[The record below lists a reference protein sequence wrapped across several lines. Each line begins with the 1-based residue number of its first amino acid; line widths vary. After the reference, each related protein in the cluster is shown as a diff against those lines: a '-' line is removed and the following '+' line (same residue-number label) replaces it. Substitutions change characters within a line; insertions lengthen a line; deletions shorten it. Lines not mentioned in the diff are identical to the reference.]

1 MRFRLRFARLRA
13 VVNELLE
20 VQSDFCEERFQ
31 AAGGRLG
38 GQEPATELPLD
49 LVEGESAVD
58 LVRGFRVQ
66 MSIGGDVGR
75 QRVEVVA
82 DRLGAEVLPRRVPGQ
97 AGGMLQ
103 FEPMLDPFE
112 CLLDPPPTVVQVGE
126 RGGVLT
132 TGSKSDVITT

>member
-13 VVNELLE
+13 VGNELLE

-31 AAGGRLG
+31 AASGSLC

-49 LVEGESAVD
+49 LVDREGAVNF
-58 LVRGFRVQ
+58 VRGLRVQ
-66 MSIGGDVGR
+66 MSVRGDLGS
-75 QRVEVVA
+75 QRVEFVE

-103 FEPMLDPFE
+103 FEPMLDP
-112 CLLDPPPTVVQVGE
+112 LV
-126 RGGVLT
+126 
-132 TGSKSDVITT
+132 

>member
-1 MRFRLRFARLRA
+1 MGFRLRLARSRA
-13 VVNELLE
+13 VGNELLE
-20 VQSDFCEERFQ
+20 VQGDFCEKRFE
-31 AAGGRLG
+31 AASGRLG

-82 DRLGAEVLPRRVPGQ
+82 DRFGAEVLPRRVPGQ

-103 FEPMLDPFE
+103 LEPMLDPFE
-112 CLLDPPPTVVQVGE
+112 QVGDILPNNT
-126 RGGVLT
+126 RQL
-132 TGSKSDVITT
+132 KS